1 MPNLASN
8 SVVNIFTIPA
18 SSWTVINQ
26 RVGVVLNAAPY
37 QTYFNQLVPSYPS
50 LLTSSQ
56 LWQSST
62 FNSLIS
68 QSQALATYAATAISN
83 FSHLN
88 ADVKAA
94 IQSGSGTIS
103 ELLKQETVAT
113 LQKLSSDT
121 TALAASTNL
130 LTQQVLA
137 FLNDNK
143 VVDNEVEQH
152 KDIFD
157 ELGIN
162 WNTVTDYL
170 ITLENDVALVT
181 GEWSAISDDL
191 KNTLSNSVDL
201 SIPFL
206 ESLNIDAAIVTWQNV
221 QNEASAFT
229 ALVAGQTQFWT
240 NPYPS

>member
-8 SVVNIFTIPA
+8 SVVNIFMIPA

-26 RVGVVLNAAPY
+26 RVGIVLKASPY
-37 QTYFNQLVPSYPS
+37 QVFFNQLVPSYPN

-68 QSQALATYAATAISN
+68 QSQALATYAATAISS

-88 ADVKAA
+88 VDVKAA
-94 IQSGSGTIS
+94 IQSGSGTVS
-103 ELLKQETVAT
+103 DSLKQETIAI

-121 TALAASTNL
+121 TALAASTDL
-130 LTQQVLA
+130 ITQQVLT
-137 FLNDNK
+137 FLNNNK

-157 ELGIN
+157 EFGIN

-170 ITLENDVALVT
+170 ITLENDIGLVT
-181 GEWSAISDDL
+181 GGWSAISDDL

-201 SIPFL
+201 SIPFI
-206 ESLNIDAAIVTWQNV
+206 ESLNIDAAIVTWQNI

-229 ALVAGQTQFWT
+229 ALVAGQTQYWT
-240 NPYPS
+240 NPYP

>member
-26 RVGVVLNAAPY
+26 RVGVVLQAAPY
-37 QTYFNQLVPSYPS
+37 QTFFNQLVPSYPN

-56 LWQSST
+56 LWQSFT

-68 QSQALATYAATAISN
+68 QSQGLVTYAATAISN
-83 FSHLN
+83 FSQLN
-88 ADVKAA
+88 IDVKAA

-103 ELLKQETVAT
+103 ELLKKETVDT
-113 LQKLSSDT
+113 LQKLSGDT
-121 TALAASTNL
+121 TTLAASTNL
-130 LTQQVLA
+130 VTQQVLA
-137 FLNDNK
+137 FLNNNK

-157 ELGIN
+157 EFGIN
-162 WNTVTDYL
+162 WNTVTSYL
-170 ITLENDVALVT
+170 ITLENDTALVT
-181 GEWSAISDDL
+181 GEWSAITDDL
-191 KNTLSNSVDL
+191 KNTLSDSVDL
-201 SIPFL
+201 TIPFL

-221 QNEASAFT
+221 QNEASAFAT
-229 ALVAGQTQFWT
+229 NMTGQEQYWT
-240 NPYPS
+240 NPYPQ